1 MKIKYAIEEEKEFDD
16 SFGPDEI
23 EAYIN
28 FLARGRNFVWCK
40 ENENLF
46 DKQENFSVK
55 QNIECPFCKKP
66 LVKMSE
72 TIESPYIVLL
82 ATCPKCANGTDV
94 DWQITFNETTKG
106 LVDIKRHFW
115 G

>member
-1 MKIKYAIEEEKEFDD
+1 MKIKYAIEEEKEFDS

-23 EAYIN
+23 DAYLK
-28 FLARGRNFVWCK
+28 FLARGREYTWCK

-46 DKQENFSVK
+46 KKEKEFSITEDIK
-55 QNIECPFCKKP
+55 CPFCKKP
-66 LVKMSE
+66 LEMMSE
-72 TIESPYIVLL
+72 YIESPYINVI

-106 LVDIKRHFW
+106 LIDIKRHFW